1 MTSILGVSPHDLR
14 GAFRRFYVWRN
25 QLGVW
30 RARPLPKLAA
40 DEIAYGVKPQLEADT
55 LLELAFACA
64 WQRCRRNVFRYLQ
77 EYAAEGPSSRAGS

>member
-14 GAFRRFYVWRN
+14 GAFKRFYVWRD

-30 RARPLPKLAA
+30 RARPLPKLTA
-40 DEIAYGVKPQLEADT
+40 DEIDYGVKPQLEADT
-55 LLELAFACA
+55 LLELAYACA

-77 EYAAEGPSSRAGS
+77 EYATEGPSGRASS

>member
-14 GAFRRFYVWRN
+14 GAFRRFYVWRD

-30 RARPLPKLAA
+30 RARPLPKLTA
-40 DEIAYGVKPQLEADT
+40 DELSYGIKPQLEADT
-55 LLELAFACA
+55 LLELAFACG

-77 EYAAEGPSSRAGS
+77 EYAAEVPSNRVGS

>member
-1 MTSILGVSPHDLR
+1 MAQPVG
-14 GAFRRFYVWRN
+14 G
-25 QLGVW
+25 W

-64 WQRCRRNVFRYLQ
+64 WQRCRRSVFRYLQ

>member
-1 MTSILGVSPHDLR
+1 MTSVFGVSPHDLR
-14 GAFRRFYVWRN
+14 GAFRRFYVWRD

-30 RARPLPKLAA
+30 RARPLPKLTA

-77 EYAAEGPSSRAGS
+77 EYAAEGPSGRVGS